1 MNHLVNLFDY
11 EHLAQISLKPDIWDY
26 FYGGSGDEI
35 TLKEN
40 ISAFERIK
48 LLPRVLR
55 DVRSVNM
62 ETTVQGTAISFPVI
76 IAPTAFHSMA
86 HPEGECATMH
96 AAGKSGT
103 VMVVSTFA
111 TRRLEEIAS
120 NALVSPWFQ
129 VYVYHDIELT
139 GALVHRAQAA
149 GYRAIV
155 LTVDTPR
162 LGKRER
168 DRRNGFILPKNLHI
182 ANIDPLLIAGEYLP
196 EPAVITWES
205 VSWLRSQTS
214 LPIILKGI
222 MTPEDALLALD
233 HGVNGIIVSNHG
245 GRQLDGTVA
254 TIDALPHI
262 CRAVAG
268 RCEIYVD
275 GGIRRGTDILK
286 ALALGAR
293 AVLIGRPAIWGLA
306 ADGSEGVQK
315 VLEILRDELEL
326 TMALAGCPNLE
337 IIDRSLLFPF

>member
-1 MNHLVNLFDY
+1 MNIVNLFDY
-11 EHLAQISLKPDIWDY
+11 ENLAEISLKSGIWDY
-26 FYGGSGDEI
+26 FHGGSGDEI
-35 TLKEN
+35 TLCEN
-40 ISAFERIK
+40 RAAFERIK

-55 DVRSVNM
+55 DVRSVDM
-62 ETTVQGTAISFPVI
+62 KTTVQGTAISFPVL
-76 IAPTAFHSMA
+76 IAPTAFHSLV
-86 HPEGECATMH
+86 HPEGECATIQG
-96 AAGKSGT
+96 AGKSGT

-111 TRRLEEIAS
+111 TRCLEEVAS

-139 GALVHRAQAA
+139 GVLVHRAQAA
-149 GYRAIV
+149 GYCAIV

-162 LGKRER
+162 LGQRER
-168 DRRNGFILPKNLHI
+168 DKRNGFTLPKNLRI

-205 VSWLRSQTS
+205 VAWLRSQTS

-222 MTPEDALLALD
+222 VTPEDALIAIEY
-233 HGVNGIIVSNHG
+233 GVNGIIVSNHG
-245 GRQLDGTVA
+245 GRQLDGTIA
-254 TIDALPHI
+254 AIDALPPI

-293 AVLIGRPAIWGLA
+293 AVLIGRPAIWGLTV
-306 ADGSEGVQK
+306 DGSNGVEN
-315 VLEILRDELEL
+315 VLEILRNELAL
-326 TMALAGCPNLE
+326 AMALAGCSNLE
-337 IIDRSLLFPF
+337 MIDRSLVSPV